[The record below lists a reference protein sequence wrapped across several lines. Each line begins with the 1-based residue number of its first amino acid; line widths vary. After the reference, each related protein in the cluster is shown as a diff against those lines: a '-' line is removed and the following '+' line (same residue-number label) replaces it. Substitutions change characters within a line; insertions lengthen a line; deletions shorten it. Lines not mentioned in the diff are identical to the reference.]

1 MAELRPSPYRA
12 LAAELLD
19 DLRALDAVVA
29 RFEEHTPADWSS
41 SVPHQ
46 ALAALTAELYYTG
59 IETAFERVARAFEGA
74 PPPDGAWHVTLARRM
89 ALAIDGVRPAVLTEA
104 TLAGLDT
111 LRRFR
116 HFVRHAYTATL
127 EPARLEEVVAVLR
140 AAHPAARAEI
150 AAFAALVAQI
160 ET

>member
-46 ALAALTAELYYTG
+46 ALAALTAELY
-59 IETAFERVARAFEGA
+59 
-74 PPPDGAWHVTLARRM
+74 
-89 ALAIDGVRPAVLTEA
+89 
-104 TLAGLDT
+104 
-111 LRRFR
+111 
-116 HFVRHAYTATL
+116 
-127 EPARLEEVVAVLR
+127 
-140 AAHPAARAEI
+140 
-150 AAFAALVAQI
+150 
-160 ET
+160 